1 MTLVMLLDD
10 VPGLGVFRGVA
21 AARVR
26 AGFSPL
32 SDEGLEF
39 TARIGSTLAERPAVL
54 ALYPTW
60 RPDAAARLLRFA
72 RASLGTRRLAIV
84 PLDLPPLALS
94 LVADQ
99 LAFLA
104 PYVEPGTL
112 ATVAPRLAGLL
123 VAGARVNSVTR
134 LEHVRTGFGDHLASY
149 LPGSEFLVTAAP
161 RQGVRRAG
169 PDTAPEAGDAPRP
182 PVVVLA
188 AEHGG
193 DGGWVRDRLGPALGA
208 VSVSMVADQPLGAE
222 YWRAKRYVE
231 FVAFS
236 GDSGVLQ
243 AMLRQVVCEPC
254 PWCGT
259 AVGSPVCPFCGMV
272 QPVRTPPPDS
282 APPPVEHPAAPGPS
296 PARPLSAERPQ
307 PPPARLVTAPSE
319 TGFGVPESPSPSYA
333 NGVT

>member
-10 VPGLGVFRGVA
+10 VPSLGVIRGAVA
-21 AARVR
+21 ERSR
-26 AGFSPL
+26 TGFAPL
-32 SDEGLEF
+32 TDEGLEF
-39 TARIGSTLAERPAVL
+39 TGRIEGALAGSPAVL
-54 ALYPTW
+54 ALYPSW
-60 RPDAAARLLRFA
+60 RPDAAGRLLRFA

-112 ATVAPRLAGLL
+112 ATVAPRLAGLM

-161 RQGVRRAG
+161 HQAVHRV
-169 PDTAPEAGDAPRP
+169 AGDAAPPAGYAPRP

-193 DGGWVRDRLGPALGA
+193 DGAWVRDRLGPALGA
-208 VSVSMVADQPLGAE
+208 VSVTAVDDQPLGAE

-243 AMLRQVVCEPC
+243 SVVRAAECEPC

-259 AVGSPVCPFCGMV
+259 PVGSPVCPFCAMV
-272 QPVRTPPPDS
+272 QPVRTPPPAA
-282 APPPVEHPAAPGPS
+282 APPPAPGEPGAGRALTS
-296 PARPLSAERPQ
+296 PPTDRSASAPQ
-307 PPPARLVTAPSE
+307 ARLVTAP
-319 TGFGVPESPSPSYA
+319 P
-333 NGVT
+333 